1 MKRKI
6 SVFLVLAILLVNM
19 LSFSS
24 FASDIT
30 PRNNNTLM
38 TNTDFV
44 ISSAGMA
51 MVAYNYEG
59 YSNITTGATI
69 EIVIQKRNFLFF
81 WNDVVNETIN
91 VSGVRCNEVNSYQ
104 LSSTGTYKCTVTYT
118 VYGTAGEADVI
129 PFERTVKYS

>member
-6 SVFLVLAILLVNM
+6 SVFLVFTILLMNI
-19 LSFSS
+19 FSVS
-24 FASDIT
+24 AFASDIST
-30 PRNNNTLM
+30 YNNNTAA
-38 TNTDFV
+38 TGTDFV
-44 ISSAGMA
+44 ISSTGLA

-59 YSNITTGATI
+59 YSDITTGATI

-91 VSGVRCNEVNSYQ
+91 VSGERCNEVNSYQ
-104 LSSTGTYKCTVTYT
+104 LTSTGTYKCTVTYT